1 VPTNRT
7 PIRRPAAAT
16 ITPRALEAFRRL
28 VELEAQCVGPPE
40 CEPYKRCAACDQWWV
55 EQWTIRRELGLKPWE
70 FAVER
75 EGTGDWPPTKQRV
88 RGGDCSSK
96 PPPSPSRVVG
106 SEGGGRMP
114 QPGSGSV

>member
-75 EGTGDWPPTKQRV
+75 EGTGDWPADEAV
-88 RGGDCSSK
+88 RARWRLFEQAAAEPEPRRRK
-96 PPPSPSRVVG
+96 R
-106 SEGGGRMP
+106 GR
-114 QPGSGSV
+114 GAHAATG